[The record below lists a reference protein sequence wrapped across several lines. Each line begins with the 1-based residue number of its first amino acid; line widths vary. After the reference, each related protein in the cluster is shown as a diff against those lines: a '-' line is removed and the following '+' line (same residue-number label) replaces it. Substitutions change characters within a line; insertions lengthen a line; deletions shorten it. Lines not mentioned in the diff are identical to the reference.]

1 MDAGPPDPRE
11 QQHRE
16 QQHGQHVIRH
26 HLDNRLDEGE
36 ERMSAFDDLD
46 QAMEDLEGLLLD
58 VLGSVLSED
67 AVPCWDQLPPGP
79 QAVAHL
85 AIHDHTEGEYL
96 GITVRLG
103 MPLARVLASRMMTVA
118 DPTSEDVVDAVGE
131 LGNIAGGNVKS
142 LLCQHARLSLPTA
155 ELVESGPEAP
165 AHGVQVRAVVLGQV
179 VELTLAPGRPA
190 EGLAW
195 PPENVTEAVDA

>member
-1 MDAGPPDPRE
+1 
-11 QQHRE
+11 
-16 QQHGQHVIRH
+16 
-26 HLDNRLDEGE
+26 
-36 ERMSAFDDLD
+36 MSVFDDLD

-67 AVPCWDQLPPGP
+67 AVPCWDELPPGP
-79 QAVAHL
+79 QAQANL
-85 AIHDHTEGEYL
+85 AVHDQGEGGYL

-103 MPLARVLASRMMTVA
+103 LPLARVLASRMMTVA
-118 DPTSEDVVDAVGE
+118 DPSTEDVVDAVGE

-155 ELVESGPEAP
+155 ELVEEAVP
-165 AHGVQVRAVVLGQV
+165 ATPDSVQVRAVVLGQV
-179 VELTLAPGRPA
+179 VELTLSPGHPA

-195 PPENVTEAVDA
+195 PPENVQEAVDA

>member
-1 MDAGPPDPRE
+1 
-11 QQHRE
+11 
-16 QQHGQHVIRH
+16 
-26 HLDNRLDEGE
+26 
-36 ERMSAFDDLD
+36 MSAFDDLD

-67 AVPCWDQLPPGP
+67 AVPCWDELPPGP
-79 QAVAHL
+79 QAVANL
-85 AIHDHTEGEYL
+85 AIHDQTEGEYL

-118 DPTSEDVVDAVGE
+118 DPTAEDVVDAVGE

-155 ELVESGPEAP
+155 ELAEAGADAP
-165 AHGVQVRAVVLGQV
+165 TDGVQVRAVVLGQV